1 MFLRIM
7 MKRVKRYDMHLSVF
21 RISAEFEHRP
31 YFCLYIHVHLTIVP
45 AVIYCTSHLPLPV
58 KCQHGKINGL

>member
-1 MFLRIM
+1 MFLRII
-7 MKRVKRYDMHLSVF
+7 MKKIKRYDVHLVF
-21 RISAEFEHRP
+21 FQNLGRIWASSL
-31 YFCLYIHVHLTIVP
+31 FCLYIHVYLTIVP